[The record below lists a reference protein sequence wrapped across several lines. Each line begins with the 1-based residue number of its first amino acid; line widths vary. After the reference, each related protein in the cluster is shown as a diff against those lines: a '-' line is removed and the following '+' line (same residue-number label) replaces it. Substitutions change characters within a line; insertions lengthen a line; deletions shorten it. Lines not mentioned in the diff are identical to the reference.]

1 MSSFKNLQQLWTE
14 LKDGLAL
21 KMLAGLRQ
29 SAGLSP
35 PLGLLALPA
44 ELKTKILASLQVLLN
59 LTYTCQ
65 QTSLQTSE
73 ACTLCMLLWCRLQ
86 NAICWCCHSLEIPN
100 DHCEFPGK
108 FGHTAVIGFADDAG
122 ERLECGGVLLYR
134 VAAYS

>member
-1 MSSFKNLQQLWTE
+1 MSSFKDLQQLWTD

-44 ELKTKILASLQVLLN
+44 ELKTKILASLQVMLN
-59 LTYTCQ
+59 LTYTYQ
-65 QTSLQTSE
+65 QTSLLSGAAIVINTCQQTSE

-86 NAICWCCHSLEIPN
+86 TAICWCCHSLEIAN
-100 DHCEFPGK
+100 DHLEWQVWS
-108 FGHTAVIGFADDAG
+108 TLSDGFH
-122 ERLECGGVLLYR
+122 
-134 VAAYS
+134 